1 MRPVILCGGSGSR
14 LWPLSKPKQFQK
26 IFSQNTMFH
35 NTLLRLKGDYMP
47 PIITTNIQ
55 YESLLMQE
63 LHALQECKVVFEPVK
78 IGTAA
83 AILIAVLLCDR
94 NETILVLPSDHFIGD
109 LNSFYVSIE
118 KASKL
123 ASETDSIVTFGI
135 KPHEFNSEY
144 GYINAVYGQK
154 EKCHIVKDFTE
165 KPERKV
171 SNDHYWNS
179 GIFVFRA
186 KRYIDEIKKIAPTLY
201 NLCCESMKHFVPR
214 ERFLYLEQQNCA
226 GMGDTSIDHLVIEKA
241 ENIAMVE
248 ANFDWM
254 DIGTWS
260 SVLELSKRFSENLVS
275 FQHVTKGREP
285 VLMTEND
292 AKNLLGRVYK
302 RPSKSL
308 MLFINKV
315 KEVKPIRKEVK
326 PWGFYS
332 VVLMGKDFL
341 IKYLF
346 INPLSCT
353 SKQFHH
359 YRDEYHIILSG
370 VGCVSLDDKTYAI
383 TKNHVVEIPR
393 KVFHKIENK
402 STRFPLEI
410 VEFQV
415 GKFLSDNDIVRLDD
429 IYGRS

>member
-26 IFSQNTMFH
+26 IFSQNTMFQ
-35 NTLLRLKGDYMP
+35 NTLLRLKSDYML
-47 PIITTNIQ
+47 PIIATNIQ
-55 YESLLMQE
+55 YESLVMEE
-63 LHALQECKVVFEPVK
+63 LHALQEYKVIFEPVK

-83 AILIAVLLCDR
+83 AILIAALLCDK
-94 NETILVLPSDHFIGD
+94 NETILILPSDHFIGD

-123 ASETDSIVTFGI
+123 ASETDSIVTFGV

-144 GYINAVYGQK
+144 GYINAVYDQK
-154 EKCHIVKDFTE
+154 RKYHIVKSFIE
-165 KPERKV
+165 KPEYELD
-171 SNDHYWNS
+171 NDHYWNS
-179 GIFVFRA
+179 GMFVLKAR
-186 KRYIDEIKKIAPTLY
+186 RYIDEIKKIALHLY
-201 NLCCESMKHFVPR
+201 NLCCASIKHFVPR
-214 ERFLYLEQQNCA
+214 ERFLYLKQQDCA
-226 GMGDTSIDHLVIEKA
+226 GIEGISIDHLVIEKA
-241 ENIAMVE
+241 ENVVMIE

-254 DIGTWS
+254 DVGTWG
-260 SVLELSKRFSENLVS
+260 SVLELSKRFSKNLES
-275 FQHVTKGREP
+275 FQPIIKGREP

-292 AKNLLGRVYK
+292 AKNLLSRVYK
-302 RPSKSL
+302 RPNKSL

-315 KEVKPIRKEVK
+315 KEAKPIRKEIK

-332 VVLMGKDFL
+332 IVLMGTDFL

-383 TKNHVVEIPR
+383 AKNHVIEIPR
-393 KVFHKIENK
+393 KVLHRIENK
-402 STRFPLEI
+402 STSFPLEI

-415 GKFLSDNDIVRLDD
+415 GKFLSDSDIVRLDD
-429 IYGRS
+429 VYGRF

>member
-144 GYINAVYGQK
+144 GCINAVYGQK

-275 FQHVTKGREP
+275 FQRVTKGREP

-292 AKNLLGRVYK
+292 EKILLGRVYK
-302 RPSKSL
+302 RQNKSL

-315 KEVKPIRKEVK
+315 KEAKPTRKEIK

-332 VVLMGKDFL
+332 VILMGKDFL
-341 IKYLF
+341 IKYL
-346 INPLSCT
+346 
-353 SKQFHH
+353 
-359 YRDEYHIILSG
+359 Y
-370 VGCVSLDDKTYAI
+370 
-383 TKNHVVEIPR
+383 
-393 KVFHKIENK
+393 K
-402 STRFPLEI
+402 STELHF
-410 VEFQV
+410 
-415 GKFLSDNDIVRLDD
+415 
-429 IYGRS
+429 

>member
-35 NTLLRLKGDYMP
+35 NTLLRLKSDYMP
-47 PIITTNIQ
+47 PIIATNIQ
-55 YESLLMQE
+55 YESLVMEE
-63 LHALQECKVVFEPVK
+63 LHALQECKVIFEPVK

-83 AILIAVLLCDR
+83 AILIAALLCNK
-94 NETILVLPSDHFIGD
+94 NETILILPSDHFIGD
-109 LNSFYVSIE
+109 LNNFYASIE

-123 ASETDSIVTFGI
+123 ASETNSIVTFGV

-144 GYINAVYGQK
+144 GYINAVYDQK
-154 EKCHIVKDFTE
+154 EKYHIVKDFTE
-165 KPERKV
+165 KPKHMLR
-171 SNDHYWNS
+171 NDHYWNS
-179 GIFVFRA
+179 GVFVFKA
-186 KRYIDEIKKIAPTLY
+186 KRYIDEIKKIAPHLY
-201 NLCCESMKHFVPR
+201 NLCFASVKHFTPQ
-214 ERFLYLEQQNCA
+214 ERFLYLKQRDFA
-226 GMGDTSIDHLVIEKA
+226 GIEGISIDHLVIEKA
-241 ENIAMVE
+241 ENVVMIE

-254 DIGTWS
+254 DVGTWG
-260 SVLELSKRFSENLVS
+260 SVLELSKRFSKNLES
-275 FQHVTKGREP
+275 FQPIIKGREP

-292 AKNLLGRVYK
+292 AKNLLSRVYK
-302 RPSKSL
+302 RPNKSL

-315 KEVKPIRKEVK
+315 KEAKPIRKEIK

-383 TKNHVVEIPR
+383 TKNHVIEIPR
-393 KVFHKIENK
+393 KVFHRIENK
-402 STRFPLEI
+402 STSFPLEI

-415 GKFLSDNDIVRLDD
+415 GKFLSDSDIVRLDD
-429 IYGRS
+429 VYGRF